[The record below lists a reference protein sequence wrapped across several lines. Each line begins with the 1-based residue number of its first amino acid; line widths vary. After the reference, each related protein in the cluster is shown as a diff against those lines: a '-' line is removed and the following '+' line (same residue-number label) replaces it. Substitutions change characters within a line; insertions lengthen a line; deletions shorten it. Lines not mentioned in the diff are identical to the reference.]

1 MSTENSQKGNVLAI
15 GVCFALFFMIAFVTN
30 FAGAMGPILKS
41 QFGASNMASQFGSAA
56 NFFAY
61 FFMGIPGGLI
71 LKRKGYK
78 FTSLLAAAVGFL
90 GVGVQLAAAYCGK
103 ESAFTVY
110 VAGAFVAG
118 FSMCLLNLVV
128 NPLLNTLG
136 GGGNKGNQLV
146 QFGCSLNSIGATL
159 SPMILGWLVGGEISK
174 AHVGQAVP
182 ALVIAMA
189 IFAAAFVVIALSQIP
204 EPHLETAEEK
214 ANRTSVLKDIAATL
228 KFRHFTLGALAIFT
242 YIVIESG
249 IPNMANLYMTDIQ
262 EVRDAATGE
271 VVQKEISVEEAA
283 DLTAKA
289 AAEKEKADAAVEAAG
304 KAAAEKAKAEGKDEK
319 AARKA
324 AEKEEA
330 KKYVL
335 KPGDQFATVKWQKEG
350 EKDFTTLKPESKGK
364 EDVVKA
370 DAKGKFVQVTSKV
383 SDSYVGAAIAGS
395 VVAVYWFCMMLGRLA
410 GGVIGAKV
418 SSRVQISV
426 CSVMGIALML
436 VTMYLPFK
444 MVTICGLTFPTAMVT
459 MALCGLFTSVMWGGI
474 FNMAA
479 EGLGKYVPM
488 GSGIFMAMVVGGLLL
503 PVQGLVA
510 DTVGILNSY
519 WMTIGLFAYVLFYAL
534 VGSRVSKRAD

>member
-1 MSTENSQKGNVLAI
+1 MSNQSQSKGNVLAI

-30 FAGAMGPILKS
+30 FAGAMGPILKN
-41 QFGASNMASQFGSAA
+41 QFGASNMASQLGSAA

-103 ESAFTVY
+103 ESAFSVY

-159 SPMILGWLVGGEISK
+159 SPMILGWLVGGEVAK

-189 IFAAAFVVIALSQIP
+189 IFAVAFVVIAFSQIP

-214 ANRTSVLKDIAATL
+214 AGRTSVVADIVATL
-228 KFRHFTLGALAIFT
+228 KFRHFTLGAVAIFT

-249 IPNMANLYMTDIQ
+249 IPNMAMLYMTTEKIGG
-262 EVRDAATGE
+262 AANP
-271 VVQKEISVEEAA
+271 A
-283 DLTAKA
+283 
-289 AAEKEKADAAVEAAG
+289 
-304 KAAAEKAKAEGKDEK
+304 
-319 AARKA
+319 
-324 AEKEEA
+324 
-330 KKYVL
+330 
-335 KPGDQFATVKWQKEG
+335 
-350 EKDFTTLKPESKGK
+350 
-364 EDVVKA
+364 
-370 DAKGKFVQVTSKV
+370 
-383 SDSYVGAAIAGS
+383 YVGPVVAGS
-395 VVAVYWFCMMLGRLA
+395 VCGAYWFCMMLGRLA
-410 GGVIGAKV
+410 GGALGAKI
-418 SSRVQISV
+418 SSRAMITV
-426 CSVMGIALML
+426 CALTGIALML
-436 VTMYLPFK
+436 AAMFMPVK
-444 MVTICGLTFPTAMVT
+444 MVSVFGKEFPMAMCA
-459 MALCGLFTSVMWGGI
+459 MALCGLSTSVMWGGI

-503 PVQGLVA
+503 PVQGFVA
-510 DTVGILNSY
+510 DKVGILNSY

-534 VGSRVSKRAD
+534 VGSRISKRADA

>member
-1 MSTENSQKGNVLAI
+1 MSNQSQSKGNVLAI

-30 FAGAMGPILKS
+30 FAGAMGPILKN
-41 QFGASNMASQFGSAA
+41 QFGASNMASQLGSAA

-61 FFMGIPGGLI
+61 FFMGIPGGLV

-90 GVGVQLAAAYCGK
+90 GVGVQLAAAYCGR
-103 ESAFTVY
+103 ESAFSVY

-159 SPMILGWLVGGEISK
+159 SPMILGWLVGGEVAK

-189 IFAAAFVVIALSQIP
+189 IFAVAFVVIAFSQIP
-204 EPHLETAEEK
+204 EPHLETAAER
-214 ANRTSVLKDIAATL
+214 ANRPSVLKDIAETL
-228 KFRHFTLGALAIFT
+228 KFRHFTLGAVAIFT

-249 IPNMANLYMTDIQ
+249 IPNMAMLYMTTEQING
-262 EVRDAATGE
+262 VANPA
-271 VVQKEISVEEAA
+271 
-283 DLTAKA
+283 
-289 AAEKEKADAAVEAAG
+289 
-304 KAAAEKAKAEGKDEK
+304 
-319 AARKA
+319 
-324 AEKEEA
+324 
-330 KKYVL
+330 YV
-335 KPGDQFATVKWQKEG
+335 
-350 EKDFTTLKPESKGK
+350 
-364 EDVVKA
+364 
-370 DAKGKFVQVTSKV
+370 
-383 SDSYVGAAIAGS
+383 GS
-395 VVAVYWFCMMLGRLA
+395 VVAGSVCGAYWFCMMLGRLA
-410 GGVIGAKV
+410 GGALGAKI
-418 SSRVQISV
+418 SSRVMISV
-426 CSVMGIALML
+426 CAVFGIALML
-436 VTMYLPFK
+436 AAMFLPVE
-444 MVTICGLTFPTAMVT
+444 MVSVCGKKFPMAMCA
-459 MALCGLFTSVMWGGI
+459 MALCGLCTSVMWGGI

-503 PVQGLVA
+503 PVQGFVA
-510 DTVGILNSY
+510 DKFGILNSY

-534 VGSRVSKRAD
+534 IGSRVSKRADA